1 MLDIEDLEEIQNKF
15 INNSNISKID
25 TNTVYTIESKEN
37 DQYIL
42 YYGDN
47 NKIAVPSSLIPFWS
61 KVGQNLYYKDG
72 KFNRDLK

>member
-1 MLDIEDLEEIQNKF
+1 MLDIEDLEEIQNRF
-15 INNSNISKID
+15 INNSNISEID

-47 NKIAVPSSLIPFWS
+47 NKIVVPSLLIPFWS

-72 KFNRDLK
+72 KFYRDLK